1 MVARDGVEPPTP
13 AFSDIL
19 NQQLNSSGRS
29 IYCDQSVTN
38 YYDQLVTSA
47 DVRLASALK
56 LNIDSATHL
65 GNLVFEIAPNPRL
78 VPVCSLL
85 GRNRSLKGKPITVIS
100 QKKT

>member
-56 LNIDSATHL
+56 LDIDSSTANAY
-65 GNLVFEIAPNPRL
+65 GRD
-78 VPVCSLL
+78 CS
-85 GRNRSLKGKPITVIS
+85 GHGFRHVRR
-100 QKKT
+100 